1 MNLSVEKG
9 MHDYKIFPIK
19 TGEFVE
25 HEKSKLT
32 YGSGFGIKLKTPIPV
47 FLICGEGRQI
57 LVDTGACDESW
68 SRKHHSSKMVRTE
81 DMMILPALERLNVKP
96 RNLDFIVNTHLH
108 YDHAFGN
115 PLFPG
120 IDIYVQKREIEFAE
134 NPLPTFHLTYES
146 EQCGMTP
153 QWKRNLKSLKII
165 DGDAEIAP
173 GISLILL
180 PGHSPGLQGVLV
192 DTLSGRYLIASD
204 FIGCMEN
211 WLGNGRLKHIPP
223 GSNVSQYDCFASFR
237 KIESLEVG
245 NRILPGHDMS
255 LFEHAVYPFE

>member
-1 MNLSVEKG
+1 

-19 TGEFVE
+19 TGEFIE

-32 YGSGFGIKLKTPIPV
+32 YGCGFGIKIRTPIPV
-47 FLICGEGRQI
+47 FLIRGEGRQI
-57 LVDTGACDESW
+57 LVDTGTADESW
-68 SRKHHSSKMVRTE
+68 SWKYHSSKIVQTE
-81 DMMILPALERLNVKP
+81 DMKILRALEKLDVRP
-96 RNLDFIVNTHLH
+96 RDLDFIINTHLH

-120 IDIYVQKREIEFAE
+120 KDIYVQKREVEFAE
-134 NPLPTFHLTYES
+134 NPLPTFSITYES

-153 QWKRNLKSLKII
+153 QWKRNLESLKIVE
-165 DGDAEIAP
+165 GDVVVAP
-173 GISLILL
+173 GVSLILL

-192 DTLSGRYLIASD
+192 DTLSGSYLIASD

-223 GSNVSQYDCFASFR
+223 GTNVSQCDCFESFR
-237 KIESLEVG
+237 KIESLGVG
-245 NRILPGHDMS
+245 NRILPSHDMA
-255 LFEHAVYPFE
+255 LFEHPVYPF